1 MNSTTFRLGDQGAD
15 VSTLQQALRD
25 AGFSPGAVDGD
36 FGGGT
41 QAAVIAYQNSE
52 GLLADGVA
60 GPRTLYSLGLAAV
73 PTLPDATPQLTVQ
86 VVSRMCPDA
95 PIGHIKQS
103 LPALTAA
110 LTRYRLVD
118 KTMLLMAVATIHAE
132 AATFLPIDEGV
143 SRYNTSPG
151 GRPFDLYDFR
161 KDLGNN
167 AVGDGARFKG
177 RGFIQLTGRN
187 NYGHY
192 GPRLAPAVDLV
203 GNPDAANAA
212 DTAADLLCLFLSDRE
227 IQIKDAL
234 AHANMQAARRL
245 VNGGTYGL
253 DAFTAAY
260 QAGDALLS

>member
-1 MNSTTFRLGDQGAD
+1 MNSTSLQLGDQGAD

-25 AGFSPGAVDGD
+25 AGFSPGAIDGD

-60 GPRTLYSLGLAAV
+60 GPRTLYRLGLAAT
-73 PTLPDATPQLTVQ
+73 PDLPDATSQLTVQ

-103 LPALTAA
+103 LPALAAA
-110 LTRYRLVD
+110 LGRYRLVD
-118 KTMLLMAVATIHAE
+118 KTMLLMAVSTIHAE

-161 KDLGNN
+161 KDLGND
-167 AVGDGARFKG
+167 AVGDGAKFKG
-177 RGFIQLTGRN
+177 RGFIQLTGKN

-192 GPRLAPAVDLV
+192 GPRLDTPVDLI
-203 GNPDAANAA
+203 GNPDAADTL
-212 DTAADLLCLFLSDRE
+212 DTAAELLCLFLSDRE

-234 AHANMQAARRL
+234 AHGNMQAARRL

-253 DAFTAAY
+253 EAFTAAY
-260 QAGDALLS
+260 QVGNALLT